1 MQFNKVNSKS
11 MRLSDDA
18 KVSKTYTRQVEEDS
32 RLTQFIEKSSRMH
45 TPKEALKE
53 LGERSRKRT

>member
-1 MQFNKVNSKS
+1 MATSKY
-11 MRLSDDA
+11 RKAEERRIRIKKALDEIAAHRA
-18 KVSKTYTRQVEEDS
+18 KQRREEYK
-32 RLTQFIEKSSRMH
+32 KSYPMH

>member
-1 MQFNKVNSKS
+1 MATGKYRKAEERRIWLKKQLDEIAAFRSKQ
-11 MRLSDDA
+11 R
-18 KVSKTYTRQVEEDS
+18 R
-32 RLTQFIEKSSRMH
+32 EKYKKSYPMH

>member
-1 MQFNKVNSKS
+1 MAISEYRKAEERRIRLNKMLDEIAAFRSKQ
-11 MRLSDDA
+11 R
-18 KVSKTYTRQVEEDS
+18 REEHK
-32 RLTQFIEKSSRMH
+32 KSYPMH